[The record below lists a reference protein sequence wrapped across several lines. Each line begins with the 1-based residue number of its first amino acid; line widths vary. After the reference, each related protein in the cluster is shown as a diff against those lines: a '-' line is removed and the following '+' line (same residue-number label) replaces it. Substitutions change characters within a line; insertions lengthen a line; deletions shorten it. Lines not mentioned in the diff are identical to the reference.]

1 VEYDL
6 AKKYEDVRLTP
17 ELRAMFADIVMG
29 DEATLKSFLA
39 IAKHTT
45 NESLGITIKQ
55 IVDMVKIDRKEKRDH
70 SFEIIHTHINRKHA
84 ERVVDKLLSMGLC
97 YYHAI
102 PPSKLLKLTIRGLEV
117 AGEIKVRLEKAKKG
131 VDSLVQA

>member
-1 VEYDL
+1 MEFEL

-17 ELRAMFADIVMG
+17 ELRSMFTDIVMG
-29 DEATLKSFLA
+29 DEATLKTFLA

-45 NESLGITIKQ
+45 NESIGITIKQ
-55 IVDMVKIDRKEKRDH
+55 IIELVKIDRRGKRGHTFETIH
-70 SFEIIHTHINRKHA
+70 SNIDRKHA

-131 VDSLVQA
+131 ADSLVQA